1 MKMLKISNVEK
12 LHIVSLIKLSHR
24 YINGNL
30 SKQLL
35 AKLFHTYSTR
45 QNKYPSIRVH
55 SVTKFNNSFLVK
67 VESITKN
74 IRTFAK
80 HAEMQLLQCPKL
92 CAMVKKGA
100 DAIITGQ

>member
-12 LHIVSLIKLSHR
+12 LHIASLIKLSHR

-30 SKQLL
+30 SKQLIT
-35 AKLFHTYSTR
+35 KLPHTYSTR
-45 QNKYPSIRVH
+45 QNKYPNIRVH
-55 SVTKFNNSFLVK
+55 SSTKFNNSFLVK

-80 HAEMQLLQCPKL
+80 HTEMQLLQCPNAVL
-92 CAMVKKGA
+92 W
-100 DAIITGQ
+100 